1 MSEETTIFDVM
12 PGQLMSVSDVTKE
25 LSKMWS
31 VSPGPAHEAPSE
43 FRASQMNLIL
53 HFGLKTSLDEAKERF
68 NTAISFAQ
76 RYPCRIIVLC
86 PMGREHSDRLLEGK
100 LFAQCYVGTS
110 IRQMCC
116 CEALILGYPT
126 RVAGFLSNQV
136 SIWLENDLPT
146 YHWFNRIPS
155 ERVTGMHMNFIKRCR
170 RVLFDS
176 DVEQENFADIEWPR
190 PGVAVD
196 LAYARILPIRQSLG
210 QFFSRFDTDKLA
222 GGLKT
227 VKTRY
232 SKGRE
237 GEAVNLLKWTQECL
251 EACAKDA
258 KVELK
263 AEFTSEEC
271 GDAHSLEIEWTYED
285 SRRFLW
291 THEKKGLDACV
302 TADFGTGEIKTPMQ
316 VGLLDAPAALAE
328 ALFFSN

>member
-1 MSEETTIFDVM
+1 MSDEPTIFDVL
-12 PGQLMSVSDVTKE
+12 PGQLMGVSEVTKE

-53 HFGLKTSLDEAKERF
+53 HFGLKTSQDEAFDRF
-68 NTAISFAQ
+68 NTAIAFAQ

-86 PMGREHSDRLLEGK
+86 PMGREPSDQLLQGK
-100 LFAQCYVGTS
+100 LFAQCYVGDS

-146 YHWFNRIPS
+146 YHWFNRIPV
-155 ERVTGMHMNFIKRCR
+155 ERITGMHMNFIKRCR

-176 DVEQENFADIEWPR
+176 DVETEDFSKIEWPR
-190 PGVAVD
+190 PEAAVD

-210 QFFSRFDTDKLA
+210 QFLSRYDTAKLA
-222 GGLKT
+222 GGLTK
-227 VKTRY
+227 VQTRY
-232 SKGRE
+232 SGPRA
-237 GEAVNLLKWTQECL
+237 GESQNLLKWIKACL
-251 EACAKDA
+251 EGCANDA
-258 KVELK
+258 GVELK
-263 AEFTSEEC
+263 AEFSGEEHC
-271 GDAHSLEIEWTYED
+271 DEHSLEIEWTYED
-285 SRRFLW
+285 SRHFLW
-291 THEKKGLDACV
+291 THEKKGLDAKI
-302 TADFGTGEIKTPMQ
+302 TADFGTGKHTAPMQ
-316 VGLLDAPAALAE
+316 VGLLKPDAALAE